1 METLIHIF
9 KFFFAVF
16 TLPLLVAMTV
26 SFGQEIEKFT
36 FFDIAF
42 KAGILAYVLV
52 HFFVFPLK
60 IVYNVGQKIMT
71 TVFRFAPVLAN
82 IVPLFVPFFTSIFL
96 LAYWITTKN
105 HWHFLIEG
113 YLAFFAGVSLAM
125 HIILTAQSLREE
137 DSNAAKTHYV
147 FMMSWVY
154 MVNLSLV
161 IFVLSFVSRNISVVK
176 FWASTLMKARD
187 IYLMLVRHLF

>member
-1 METLIHIF
+1 MEILIHF
-9 KFFFAVF
+9 LKFFFAVGA
-16 TLPLLVAMTV
+16 LPIIIAITM

-36 FFDIAF
+36 FFDIGF
-42 KAGILAYVLV
+42 KSGILAYVIV
-52 HFFVFPLK
+52 HFFVLPLK
-60 IVYNVGQKIMT
+60 IVYNVGQKIMA

-82 IVPLFVPFFTSIFL
+82 VIPLFVPFFTSIFL
-96 LAYWITTKN
+96 VAYWVTSKN

-113 YLAFFAGVSLAM
+113 YLIFFAGMSLAM

-154 MVNLSLV
+154 LVNLSLV
-161 IFVLSFVSRNISVVK
+161 IFVLSFVSRNISAVK
-176 FWASTLMKARD
+176 FWGTTLLKAKE
-187 IYLMLVRHLF
+187 IYWMLLRHLF